1 MCALLGHRPKDMDIE
16 CPEKRSRDRGRCL
29 DVCMLVSILVLF
41 AALTA
46 LAVACIPVLM
56 ELRSTVDSRLP
67 PFQSAPEELRGL
79 ASSPAYKMQ
88 NFAFL
93 EAVSSKLINS
103 TVQWDPVHYG
113 TEKSIGSKFHF
124 DSKQHSLW
132 PRHAGIYFIYLN
144 LNLTCTYNC
153 NAGLLSVRVGD
164 ALSCQVELRAEPLP
178 QSKNCWTVGWL
189 DGNTRLLTHMSIPKE
204 GLQDWKLELTG
215 SNLGMF
221 LVD

>member
-79 ASSPAYKMQ
+79 ASSPAYKVH
-88 NFAFL
+88 FGFFL
-93 EAVSSKLINS
+93 KPDI
-103 TVQWDPVHYG
+103 
-113 TEKSIGSKFHF
+113 
-124 DSKQHSLW
+124 SLKCYILFCT
-132 PRHAGIYFIYLN
+132 IYDVL
-144 LNLTCTYNC
+144 CHC
-153 NAGLLSVRVGD
+153 CLSVDRCRTLRSWRQPQVSPFIILGEMCLETIHPFSPARILIRV
-164 ALSCQVELRAEPLP
+164 
-178 QSKNCWTVGWL
+178 
-189 DGNTRLLTHMSIPKE
+189 
-204 GLQDWKLELTG
+204 
-215 SNLGMF
+215 
-221 LVD
+221 